1 MTPPP
6 FPDPHATAADPDV
19 RVDLAAVARVHI
31 IGLGGAAMQ
40 AIASVLAAM
49 GKTVSGSDL
58 RESTGLERLRAA
70 GVTVAVGHDAANVPA
85 EVDLVAVSTAIP
97 ERNPELREARRR
109 GIPVASRSAAV
120 AAIAAERR
128 AVAVAGT
135 HGKTTTSSMLA
146 LILAEAGLRP
156 SFIIGG
162 EVTAMGTGA
171 VWDDGD
177 LFVVEADESDG
188 MFLDLPRHAA
198 VVTNLEPDHLEHW
211 GDFAGL
217 QAAFVEFLAGTPGPA
232 VVCADDPGAAA
243 LAEGTHAL
251 TYGTDA
257 GARYRMVDLDRSRR
271 GTSFTLHDGDTV
283 LGTVSLPILGEH
295 NARNACA
302 AVVMALQLGAP
313 FEACR
318 EAMARFAG
326 VARRFQH
333 RGEVGGVTFV
343 EDYAHLPTEV
353 AHAALGAARD
363 GGWDRIVCVFQPHR
377 YSRTAS
383 LWSTFA
389 DAFVGADVLVVTDVY
404 PSGEAPRPGV
414 SGKLI
419 VDAVLGAHPWQRVA
433 YLPHRADVVAFLE
446 HELRPGDL
454 CLTLGAGD
462 ITTLPDELMARRR
475 RAGGAGRP
483 ADGLAG

>member
-1 MTPPP
+1 VSPPP

-19 RVDLAAVARVHI
+19 TVDLATIDRVHI
-31 IGLGGAAMQ
+31 VGLGGAAMQ
-40 AIASVLAAM
+40 AVAGVLRAM

-58 RESTGLERLRAA
+58 RESTALERLRSQ
-70 GVTVAVGHDAANVPA
+70 GVAVTVGHDAANVPA
-85 EVDLVAVSTAIP
+85 DADLVAVSTAIP

-109 GIPVASRSAAV
+109 GTPVASRSAMV
-120 AAIAAERR
+120 AAIAAERD

-146 LILAEAGLRP
+146 LILAEAGMRP

-162 EVTAMGTGA
+162 DVTAMGTGA
-171 VWDDGD
+171 VWDEGRW
-177 LFVVEADESDG
+177 FVVEADESDG

-198 VVTNLEPDHLEHW
+198 IVTNVEPDHLEHW

-217 QAAFVEFLAGTPGPA
+217 KRAFADFVAGTPGPV
-232 VVCADDPGAAA
+232 VVCADDPGAAE
-243 LAEGTHAL
+243 LAVATGTV
-251 TYGTDA
+251 TYGTSP
-257 GARYRMVDLDRSRR
+257 GARFRMVDLTRSRQ
-271 GTSFTLHDGDTV
+271 GTRFVLHDGDRL
-283 LGTVSLPILGEH
+283 LGPVELPILGEH
-295 NARNACA
+295 NARNAGA
-302 AVVMALQLGAP
+302 ALAMALELGAP
-313 FEACR
+313 FEAGR
-318 EAMARFAG
+318 TAMARFAG

-353 AHAALGAARD
+353 SGAALAAARD

-377 YSRTAS
+377 YSRTAA
-383 LWSTFA
+383 LWPSFA
-389 DAFVGADVLVVTDVY
+389 DSFTGADVLVVTGIY
-404 PSGEAPRPGV
+404 SSGEPPRPGV

-419 VDAVLGAHPWQRVA
+419 VDAVLDAHPRQRVA

-446 HELRPGDL
+446 RELRPGDL

-462 ITTLPDELMARRR
+462 ISTLPDELMARRR
-475 RAGGAGRP
+475 GASAG
-483 ADGLAG
+483 